1 MPQSVFLLA
10 EFEFQEGSL
19 WQCLFFFIALDAKQF
34 KRAAHTRFV
43 GKQQQN
49 LLKNWNNQQ
58 IEVYKKPIYLW
69 HSEDGM

>member
-1 MPQSVFLLA
+1 MAVPL
-10 EFEFQEGSL
+10 
-19 WQCLFFFIALDAKQF
+19 FFIALDAKQF
-34 KRAAHTRFV
+34 KRAAHTRFI